1 MAGRILRMLFNKVR
15 NTLSVILCTL
25 LVLPGCDVNDSQVSD
40 NQDTEVNPEMNLK
53 PPQLIVKLDG
63 ESLKA
68 KRGVYSWSEGESG
81 IEASSEAPID
91 LLKSSEPHLVNQ
103 DTAIELEFDRE
114 PDDYEIKI
122 WHDPGLIE
130 RVSDFDLSLQQGEV
144 VYEVLA
150 HWPQGKASYAFK
162 VLVE

>member
-1 MAGRILRMLFNKVR
+1 MLFHKG
-15 NTLSVILCTL
+15 LSVYLVMSCII
-25 LVLPGCDVNDSQVSD
+25 LVLSGCGVNDSQASD
-40 NQDTEVNPEMNLK
+40 NQEPKVNPETNLE
-53 PPQLIVKLDG
+53 PPQLTVKLGG

-68 KRGVYSWSEGESG
+68 KRGVYSWSEGGAG
-81 IEASSEAPID
+81 IEASSEDPINI
-91 LLKSSEPHLVNQ
+91 LKSSDPHPVNQ
-103 DTAIELEFDRE
+103 ETVIKLDFESE
-114 PDDYEIKI
+114 PDDYEVKI

-130 RVSDFDLSLQQGEV
+130 RVLDFDLSLQQGEV